1 MNSLSQIRKFSKV
14 VYHNNYF
21 WIKNKT
27 GTNIYD
33 FGIKQNLINEKG
45 HLKYLKIYDQNPNF
59 ILSNNFEIGQYIIDD
74 QQYQIV
80 NPIENSNIIN
90 VYDIN
95 INKINEDP
103 ENLNNSIAR
112 FEIKNDILR
121 ETYYKYFR

>member
-1 MNSLSQIRKFSKV
+1 MKSIYQIRKLSKV
-14 VYHNNYF
+14 IYQNNYF

-59 ILSNNFEIGQYIIDD
+59 ILSNNFEIGQYIIDE
-74 QQYQIV
+74 QQYSIV
-80 NPIENSNIIN
+80 IPIENSNLIK
-90 VYDIN
+90 VYDIDL
-95 INKINEDP
+95 NKINEDP
-103 ENLNNSIAR
+103 DNLNNSIAR
-112 FEIKNDILR
+112 FEIKQDIMR

>member
-74 QQYQIV
+74 QQYSIV
-80 NPIENSNIIN
+80 NPIENSNLIN